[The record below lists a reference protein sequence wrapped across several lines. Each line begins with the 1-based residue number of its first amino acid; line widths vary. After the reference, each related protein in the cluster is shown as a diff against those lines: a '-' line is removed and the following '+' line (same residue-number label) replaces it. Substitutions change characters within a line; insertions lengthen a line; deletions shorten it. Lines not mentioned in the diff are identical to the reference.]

1 MLEEVRINGLGVI
14 DDAVL
19 ELSAGFTALTG
30 ETGAGKTMVVTALGL
45 LFGGRADP
53 ARVRPGAARAAVEG
67 RLLVSPDV
75 AREVEDAGGDLDDN
89 GSALVLSRSVSAEG
103 RSRAFAG
110 GHSVPVSLLQVLA
123 DDLVAVHGQS
133 DQQQLLKPGRQ
144 RDALDRFGGPELATA
159 LADYRRVYHRH
170 RAVRE
175 ELEALTQAE
184 RERAA
189 EAETLRL
196 GLAEVEATAPEA
208 GEDATLLTEEE
219 KLANAD
225 ALHAAATTAHEA
237 LLGDPVSASVDASDV
252 VTLLGIAVRALEP
265 VRSHDPVLAG
275 LAGRLSE
282 ASYLI
287 SDVAGELASYTESL
301 DSDPARLAAVQERRA
316 ALGRLARAYGGV
328 TGDVA
333 GVLGWAEQAGLRLA
347 ELEGADDKIA
357 ALTAE
362 EASLAD
368 EVTAL
373 AARLTALRSA
383 AAARFATAVTA
394 ELTALAMPHASLT
407 AVITELDAPGPNG
420 ADDVEIRLAAH
431 PGAPPLPLHKGASG
445 GELSRVML
453 AIEVVFAGADPV
465 PTFVFDEVDAGVGG
479 KAAVEIGRRLAR
491 LARSSQVIV
500 VTHLPQ
506 VAAFADNH
514 LVVEKSGDGLVTAS
528 GVVRLGQPAGS
539 ASCPGCWPAWRTPSP
554 ASCTPRNSCHRRPGA
569 RGRRS
574 EPCARSRLGW
584 GGGGGVE
591 AGLGAA
597 GAEAAVLE
605 PVAARGH
612 VAPRALP
619 AMRPV
624 VERPAAVRV
633 AAQLHPVPAAVGLR
647 VADGQ
652 QQPRQAVGQASLS
665 PRHRFPAA
673 RARWPSPRP
682 WARPG
687 WWPAAAFAA
696 RLR

>member
-1 MLEEVRINGLGVI
+1 MLEEVRITGLGVI

-19 ELSAGFTALTG
+19 ELSSGFTALTG

-67 RLLVSPDV
+67 RLLVSAKV
-75 AREVEDAGGDLDDN
+75 AREVEESGGDLDDN
-89 GSALVLSRSVSAEG
+89 GSTLVLSRSVSAEG

-144 RDALDRFGGPELATA
+144 REALDRFAGPELATV
-159 LADYRRVYHRH
+159 LSDYRRVFSRH

-175 ELEALTQAE
+175 ELDALTRAE
-184 RERAA
+184 RERVA
-189 EAETLRL
+189 EAETLRY
-196 GLAEVEATAPEA
+196 GLAEVEAASPVS
-208 GEDATLLTEEE
+208 GEDTALIAEEE

-237 LLGDPVSASVDASDV
+237 LLGDPASASVGGSDAL
-252 VTLLGIAVRALEP
+252 TLLGAAGRALEAVRA
-265 VRSHDPVLAG
+265 HDPVLAG
-275 LAGRLSE
+275 LADRLSE

-287 SDVAGELASYTESL
+287 SDVAGELASYTEGL

-316 ALGRLARAYGGV
+316 ALGRLIRSYGTGGGV
-328 TGDVA
+328 AGSGEVA
-333 GVLGWAEQAGLRLA
+333 AVLDWAKQAGSRLA
-347 ELEGADDKIA
+347 ELEGDNDKIA
-357 ALTAE
+357 ALAAE
-362 EASLAD
+362 EESLRSEVTSLASG
-368 EVTAL
+368 
-373 AARLTALRSA
+373 LTALRLA
-383 AAARFATAVTA
+383 AAERFASAVTA

-407 AVITELDAPGPNG
+407 AAVTDLDAPGPYG

-431 PGAPPLPLHKGASG
+431 PGAPPLPLNKGASG

-514 LVVEKSGDGLVTAS
+514 LVVEKSSDGLVTES
-528 GVVRLGQPAGS
+528 GVVRLDRPA
-539 ASCPGCWPAWRTPSP
+539 RV
-554 ASCTPRNSCHRRPGA
+554 R
-569 RGRRS
+569 
-574 EPCARSRLGW
+574 ELSRML
-584 GGGGGVE
+584 
-591 AGLGAA
+591 AGL
-597 GAEAAVLE
+597 EE
-605 PVAARGH
+605 S
-612 VAPRALP
+612 
-619 AMRPV
+619 
-624 VERPAAVRV
+624 EF
-633 AAQLHPVPAAVGLR
+633 
-647 VADGQ
+647 
-652 QQPRQAVGQASLS
+652 GQAHAEELLAMAD
-665 PRHRFPAA
+665 RER
-673 RARWPSPRP
+673 
-682 WARPG
+682 
-687 WWPAAAFAA
+687 AAACG
-696 RLR
+696 